1 MERGGEAMN
10 AIAAAGRKAL
20 WAAVAALLL
29 PIGLALA
36 HGAPAL
42 VAVQGTVA
50 PGDKVTLSGD
60 ALGKDGDTVTLL
72 LQGVTYQATLG
83 TATLKEDSFDN
94 ATFTIPRDAS
104 PGTYVIRAKNGQ
116 ITATAQLEIVA
127 PSPAAAPSQGGSP
140 PAPAPTAPT
149 SGGEQGHSA
158 TMAQAGQTTVVP
170 EARSPV
176 DRAVSVALVVLTAA
190 AAVVLLWRNRSDL
203 TRVDR

>member
-1 MERGGEAMN
+1 MN
-10 AIAAAGRKAL
+10 ATAGARKAVWTTL
-20 WAAVAALLL
+20 VTLVL

-42 VAVQGTVA
+42 VVLQGTVA

-83 TATLKEDSFDN
+83 TATLKDDSFDN
-94 ATFTIPRDAS
+94 GTFTIPRDAP

-116 ITATAQLEIVA
+116 ITATAQLEITAPAPAAAPPHGA
-127 PSPAAAPSQGGSP
+127 PSPAPVP
-140 PAPAPTAPT
+140 MAPT
-149 SGGEQGHSA
+149 SGGEQGHPA
-158 TMAQAGQTTVVP
+158 AMPQAGQTTVVP

-176 DRAVSVALVVLTAA
+176 DRAVSIALVVLTAGV
-190 AAVVLLWRNRSDL
+190 AVVLLWRNRSDL
-203 TRVDR
+203 TRIDR

>member
-1 MERGGEAMN
+1 MN
-10 AIAAAGRKAL
+10 ALAAAGRKAL
-20 WAAVAALLL
+20 YTALVTLLL
-29 PIGLALA
+29 PIGLVLA

-60 ALGKDGDTVTLL
+60 ALGKNGDTVTLL

-83 TATLKEDSFDN
+83 TATLKDDSFDN
-94 ATFTIPRDAS
+94 ATFTIPRDAP

-116 ITATAQLEIVA
+116 ITATAQLEIIA
-127 PSPAAAPSQGGSP
+127 PAPAATPSGGASA
-140 PAPAPTAPT
+140 PAPAPTAPAP
-149 SGGEQGHSA
+149 GGEQGHSA
-158 TMAQAGQTTVVP
+158 MAQTGETTVVP

-176 DRAVSVALVVLTAA
+176 DRAVSVVLVLLTAG

-203 TRVDR
+203 TRIDG

>member
-1 MERGGEAMN
+1 MN
-10 AIAAAGRKAL
+10 AIAAGRKAL
-20 WAAVAALLL
+20 LTAVLILLL

-42 VAVQGTVA
+42 VAKQGTVA
-50 PGDKVTLSGD
+50 PGGKVTLSGD
-60 ALGKDGDTVTLL
+60 ALGEDKDTVTLL
-72 LQGVTYQATLG
+72 LLGVTYQATLG
-83 TATLKEDSFDN
+83 TATLKDDSFDN
-94 ATFTIPRDAS
+94 ATFTIPRDAP

-116 ITATAQLEIVA
+116 ITATAQIEITA
-127 PSPAAAPSQGGSP
+127 PASAAAPSQGAPS
-140 PAPAPTAPT
+140 PAPAPTAQA

-158 TMAQAGQTTVVP
+158 AMAQTGQPTVVP

-203 TRVDR
+203 TRIDR